1 MSKTRRNHAPQ
12 FKAKVALEA
21 LAGEKTIHEIA
32 AKHQVHP
39 NQVTQWRRQL
49 IDQAAS
55 VFGKGQATADPTG
68 DREALLAKIGQL
80 TVEKDFLARVRRRDP
95 CRADRTGRTPPSRTA
110 CHPPVRT
117 ARGGAV
123 HGLLPSQAPG
133 LRGRSRAHA
142 PPR

>member
-55 VFGKGQATADPTG
+55 IFGKAAPGVDPAG

-80 TVEKDFLARVRRRDP
+80 TVEKDFCASSQGWRIQQETV
-95 CRADRTGRTPPSRTA
+95 
-110 CHPPVRT
+110 
-117 ARGGAV
+117 
-123 HGLLPSQAPG
+123 LPG
-133 LRGRSRAHA
+133 
-142 PPR
+142 